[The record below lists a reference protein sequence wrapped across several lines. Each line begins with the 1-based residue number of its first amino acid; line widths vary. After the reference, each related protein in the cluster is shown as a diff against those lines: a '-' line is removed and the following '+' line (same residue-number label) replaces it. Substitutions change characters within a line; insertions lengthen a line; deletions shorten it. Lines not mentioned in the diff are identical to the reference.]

1 MLLGKCTTPVMRCN
15 DGLMAGFNTFEKKKE
30 RTTLHVTSFPCRF
43 SNSIF
48 SPFYNRVSWGG
59 FISKN
64 DGKCEAEQIK
74 PQWEIKKTNT
84 YFSACINPKQTT
96 AAQNSCANRALMHRY
111 LIFACSPEV
120 LYK

>member
-1 MLLGKCTTPVMRCN
+1 MSHHFRVDLAIPFFPHFIIEFRG
-15 DGLMAGFNTFEKKKE
+15 GF
-30 RTTLHVTSFPCRF
+30 
-43 SNSIF
+43 
-48 SPFYNRVSWGG
+48 